1 MKYSLIIFIFVTPLI
16 AYNQEWKLTNY
27 VGYAKGKTNTFRKIM
42 LATEISAEYEHPIG
56 VNLYLGL
63 GVSASTLTFNY
74 YDRMNL
80 SVYNGKYFL
89 GLPVSIKKYYYLS
102 RTSKGFV
109 DFGFYGNYLFYDKK
123 EFQNSFKEETVSR
136 NWTGYNIGISGSIGF
151 KTKITNSLFF
161 DVSLSGKLDYF
172 NHYKNDVDKLKT
184 NQRLLGISFYKKFR

>member
-1 MKYSLIIFIFVTPLI
+1 MKYSLIIFLFVAPLI

-42 LATEISAEYEHPIG
+42 LATETSAGYEHPIG
-56 VNLYLGL
+56 VELYLSL

-74 YDRMNL
+74 YDSMNL
-80 SVYNGKYFL
+80 SVYNRKYFL

-102 RTSKGFV
+102 RASKGFV

-123 EFQNSFKEETVSR
+123 EIRNFLKDETVTG
-136 NWTGYNIGISGSIGF
+136 NWPGYNVGISGSIGF

-161 DVSLSGKLDYF
+161 DVSISGKLDYF
-172 NHYKNDVDKLKT
+172 THFKNDSDKLKT